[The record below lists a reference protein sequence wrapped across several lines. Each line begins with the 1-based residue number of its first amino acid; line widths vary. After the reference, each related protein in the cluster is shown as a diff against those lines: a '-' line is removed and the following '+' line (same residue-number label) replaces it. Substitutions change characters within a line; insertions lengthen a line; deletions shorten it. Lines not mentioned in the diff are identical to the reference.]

1 MPWPRHGLTPDQA
14 FQALRRYSQTT
25 NTRVG
30 VLAEELTRAGQLPG
44 LEREIRAPGNN
55 RLPPP
60 VGGIQVSGLR
70 YPSATLPP
78 GTCVR

>member
-1 MPWPRHGLTPDQA
+1 LTPDQA

-44 LEREIRAPGNN
+44 LEREIRAAGQQSAAAPG
-55 RLPPP
+55 RAA
-60 VGGIQVSGLR
+60 SR
-70 YPSATLPP
+70 
-78 GTCVR
+78 